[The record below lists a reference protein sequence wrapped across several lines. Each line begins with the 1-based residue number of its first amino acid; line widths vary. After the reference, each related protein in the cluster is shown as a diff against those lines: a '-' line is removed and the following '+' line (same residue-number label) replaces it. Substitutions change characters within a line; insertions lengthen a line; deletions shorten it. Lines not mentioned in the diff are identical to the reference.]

1 MPTLSHAEM
10 IDRVKAMY
18 GAILALDEA
27 RMAEL
32 TTPGFALIESDCL
45 PYRGSFEGPSG
56 VKRLITDFSEKYFG
70 TWGIEVTDFTV
81 SDSRVVAH
89 LHFTTTGKTT
99 GKGFSM
105 AVLEVWKFEG
115 DKLAEMRP
123 FYWDGKLAGEVAG

>member
-1 MPTLSHAEM
+1 MSALSQPEM
-10 IDRVKAMY
+10 IERVKAMY

-27 RMAEL
+27 KMAEL
-32 TTPGFALIESDCL
+32 ITPGFVLIESEPL
-45 PYRGSFEGPSG
+45 PYRGSFAGPAG
-56 VKRLITDFSEKYFG
+56 VKRLISDFSDKYFSK
-70 TWGIEVTDFTV
+70 WGIELIDFTA

-105 AVLEVWKFEG
+105 PVLEVWTFQG

-123 FYWDGKLAGEVAG
+123 FYWDVKLAGEVAG

>member
-1 MPTLSHAEM
+1 MSTLSHPEM
-10 IDRVKAMY
+10 IERVKAMY

-32 TTPGFALIESDCL
+32 ITPGFVLIEADPL
-45 PYRGSFEGPSG
+45 PYRGSFAGPAG
-56 VKRLITDFSEKYFG
+56 VKRLISEFSEKYFA
-70 TWGIEVTDFTV
+70 TWGIEIVDFTA

-99 GKGFSM
+99 GKEFSM
-105 AVLEVWKFEG
+105 PVLEVWKFEG

-123 FYWDGKLAGEVAG
+123 FYWDVKLAGEVAG